1 MNLEC
6 ITNIVGILKN
16 EDCCLVELTP
26 IVSLSGLYVDDTTAG
41 RIPLTP
47 AFYKDYELYE
57 RLIPDAIS
65 EAVNVTRQKLETNL
79 IKKYRQHHSIIGFR
93 DDWTDFVQSTLDWY
107 YSALKPY
114 MYSGPTMRLNK
125 ITIYTESGKHT
136 GNIIIY
142 VDGVEVYNG
151 LLSEYKP
158 MNFELKETIYIAYK
172 GDRPRNFKHRGCCG
186 KNGTYQ
192 NWINVGS
199 GIAGAPENFVFK
211 ETDFSNG
218 IELDVVFDC
227 DAFGSHFCNIDFRNN
242 GFGYAFASLVQLIA
256 RKNLAYYIL
265 TNDKVTSY
273 LLVSKEEINGIIEYL
288 SNEIERTLNYLP
300 QAYNH
305 SDCFICNG
313 LYKSQILV

>member
-1 MNLEC
+1 MDC
-6 ITNIVGILKN
+6 INNIVGILKYD
-16 EDCCLVELTP
+16 DCCLLELDP
-26 IVSLSGLYVDDTTAG
+26 IDSLSGLYLDDTTAG
-41 RIPLTP
+41 RIPLNQ
-47 AFYKDYELYE
+47 AFFKNYELYN
-57 RLIPDAIS
+57 RIIPDAIS

-79 IKKYRQHHSIIGFR
+79 TKKYRQHHSIIGYR
-93 DDWTDFVQSTLDWY
+93 DDWTDFVQASSDWY
-107 YSALKPY
+107 YIALKPY

-125 ITIYTESGKHT
+125 IAIYTENGKHT

-142 VDGVEVYNG
+142 VDGVEVYSG

-158 MNFELKETIYIAYK
+158 MNFELKETIYVAYK
-172 GDRPRNFKHRGCCG
+172 GSRPRNFKHRGCCG
-186 KNGTYQ
+186 KNGTYV
-192 NWINVGS
+192 NWVNVGS
-199 GIAGAPENFVFK
+199 GIAAAPENFVFK

-227 DAFGSHFCNIDFRNN
+227 DAFGSSFCNIDFLNN

-273 LLVSKEEINGIIEYL
+273 LLVSKDEINGIIEYL

-300 QAYNH
+300 QSYNH